1 MKLKLVHFTT
11 LFIVCLS
18 LFYTKIHAQTITMG
32 TITGSPFCQGAA
44 FSVPYTTTGTFNA
57 SNTFYIEMSDQFG
70 NFPTPFPFVGSI
82 NATTSNSVFCT
93 IPASA
98 PASNLYVFRAVS
110 NSPIVTSGNVS
121 NAITVQLPAGNP
133 AGFGTNQWNAYAFS
147 DNNFT
152 TYAGSF
158 VIPTIDFDT
167 QTFYN
172 ANASPS
178 SVAGYSGCAVPADNH
193 SVRFKRS
200 GFPCDFYQIDI
211 PAFDDQIEIIV
222 NGTSVYTN
230 NTPSTNISNV
240 ARVFLGTNS
249 TVEVR
254 LREFT
259 AGSFAALRFT
269 PVPAILTSPI
279 VYKCSAAA
287 VTLTATSSQ
296 AGLAYSWTE
305 AGNPRGSTAS
315 ISVNPAV
322 NTTYVVTVADPA
334 NLSCSKSM
342 SVDVIVTGA
351 SVTTVNPNAFS
362 SCGNAV
368 LGFPLTASGAY
379 TYTWSPAAG
388 LSATTGSTVI
398 ATPTTSTTY
407 TVIGDNG
414 CGVTSSTTVTFTI
427 GNGGGN
433 PAVFGTNQW
442 NVYAYNGSNFDTYTG
457 YYIEPSFGFDSS
469 PRWAGGNIGSPSSAS
484 GYVGCN
490 VGVDNHSVVYKR
502 QGFPCGR
509 YQLDIPNHDDAVT
522 VFVNGTQVFYN
533 GGCCAFRPNIWT
545 GYLDATSTIEY
556 RWQEGGGGSQ
566 GSLTFTLLPTTLFN
580 TASVNVCPNINQ
592 TVTANLI
599 AGATYVWNNT
609 TPGFVSAT
617 ANVLTVNQ
625 PNGATRTYN
634 VVATLNGCPYPSSI
648 IVNFTATNP
657 VVTITAPV
665 TSICAATPVTLTAS
679 GATTYTWSPAT
690 GLSATT
696 GAIVTANPSSTTTYT
711 VTGFNDCLFSNT
723 ATVTVSVPIS
733 PSVFP
738 ANVWN
743 AYVYSGTGFG
753 NNPTTSVNPPLSTYQ
768 GYYTE
773 NTLNFFSANVWV
785 AGQNGTP
792 SSVSN
797 YVGCPVGVD
806 NHSVVYRRQG
816 FPCGY
821 YSLDVVHDDA
831 VVVFV
836 DGVQVFSDP
845 GCCALR
851 PSVWTGFLGA
861 SSTVELRWTEGG
873 GGSYGGI
880 TFNAANPQIPLFS
893 AIPNSVTMCEGLTPT
908 SSAST
913 LTANTVAGVVYTW
926 AVTTGTLT
934 LSAATGTSIQVYAPP
949 GSTGTGSVTCT
960 ATVAGC
966 SFPKVINFTINPN
979 PSTAVTS
986 NRTSICLGE
995 TANLTATGAN
1005 TYTWTLTTG
1014 NTATAGLSAT
1024 TGFSITSTPTA
1035 TGTYTYSVAGSNNCN
1050 TISQTV
1056 TITVL
1061 GPTLAA
1067 GTPGTTATGGWNV
1080 FCYAGNA
1087 DGLVGSIYKGHYTE
1101 SDISFNSL
1109 NRWGTLSSP
1118 YPPAGAPIATYVG
1131 CEMPVDVHTLRYIRT
1146 GFPCG
1151 NYKIDVPYHD
1161 DTYQLFIDGAQ
1172 VNTHVGCC
1180 DSHANVWNGL
1190 LTPTSV
1196 VEFRWYEGNGGS
1208 SGALNIGFTFTGV
1221 TTTTWTGAVNSNW
1234 FDPANWCVTV
1244 PNSTTNVIIPP
1255 NAPNMPIINAAGA
1268 QALNIE
1274 INSSGALSGS
1284 LTILGTNSMNIFGNF
1299 TNNGV
1304 FVANNSTVNF
1314 VGTIATSIGGT
1325 TVTNFNNLNLNST
1338 QTVSLAN
1345 PIQVSGILS
1354 LNNTQLSLNNN
1365 TLTINNPSLIA
1376 ITHGAS
1382 GFIMSETNAGT
1393 NGSILCWNAGA
1404 TVGNFE
1410 FPFGTSATSYIPA
1423 FFNKKTATNYSIC
1436 MSTRGTGTNNLPIAA
1451 GANLLNIYGFLNG
1464 ENVVD
1469 RWWDINTSLNPLPLA
1484 DAADITLTYRG
1495 LENTTPAANTGIL
1508 AIQHFDPITGLW
1520 EIPYASATIG
1530 VTSGTSTIT
1539 AMNVRKFSPH
1549 VIVPIV
1555 TPLPIELLYF
1565 SARKNNTPTG
1575 AVVDIN
1581 WETITET
1588 NNEYFDVERSV
1599 DNVRFERIGT
1609 VLAKKT
1615 TGNKTYNL
1623 IDKNPL
1629 AGTSYYRLKQ
1639 VDNNQN
1645 GNGKTTYS
1653 KSVSVNFGEKNVG
1666 TLDIFPNPTTQDNI
1680 GLALYG
1686 EKEESYQIS
1695 ISNMEGKVIFSQNIK
1710 TDVSGKY
1717 KATLAMQTTLAQ
1729 GVYVMK
1735 AVSENNVFVK
1745 KIIIQ

>member
-1 MKLKLVHFTT
+1 MNKKFTYIIT
-11 LFIVCLS
+11 LFIVFLS
-18 LFYTKIHAQTITMG
+18 LFYTKIQAQTITMG
-32 TITGSPFCQGAA
+32 TITGSPFCHGAG
-44 FSVPYTTTGTFNA
+44 FSVPYTTTGVFGA

-93 IPASA
+93 MPLAA
-98 PASNLYVFRAVS
+98 PASSLYRFRAVS

-121 NAITVQLPAGNP
+121 NAVTVQLPPGNP

-152 TYAGSF
+152 TANYAGSF
-158 VIPTIDFDT
+158 VIPTVDFNT
-167 QTFYN
+167 QGFYN

-178 SVAGYSGCAVPADNH
+178 SVAGYSGCAVPVDNH
-193 SVRFKRS
+193 SVRFKRA

-211 PAFDDQIEIIV
+211 PAFDDGVEILV
-222 NGTSVYTN
+222 NGTSLYTN
-230 NTPSTNISNV
+230 GTASTNIFNV
-240 ARVFLGTNS
+240 ARVFLGANS

-259 AGSFAALRFT
+259 STSNLAIRFV

-287 VTLTATSSQ
+287 VTLMATSSQ
-296 AGLAYSWTE
+296 AGVAYSWTQ
-305 AGNPRGSTAS
+305 AGTPIGSLANVT
-315 ISVNPAV
+315 VNPVA
-322 NTTYVVTVADPA
+322 NTTYVVTVTDPA
-334 NLSCSKSM
+334 NPATCSKSM
-342 SVDVIVTGA
+342 NVDVIISGGA
-351 SVTTVNPNAFS
+351 VTTVNPANFA
-362 SCGNAV
+362 SCGNSV

-379 TYTWSPAAG
+379 TYTWSPATG

-398 ATPTTSTTY
+398 ASPTTTTTY
-407 TVIGDNG
+407 TVIGNNG
-414 CGVTSSTTVTFTI
+414 CGVTSSATVTVTI

-442 NVYAYNGSNFDTYTG
+442 NVYAYNGSNFDTYAG
-457 YYIEPSFGFDSS
+457 YYVEPSFGFDSA
-469 PRWAGGNIGSPSSAS
+469 PRWAGGGGGSPSSAS
-484 GYVGCN
+484 GYVGCD
-490 VGVDNHSVVYKR
+490 VGVDNHSVIYKR

-509 YQLDIPNHDDAVT
+509 YQLDIPTHDDGVT
-522 VFVNGTQVFYN
+522 VFVNGVQIFQHI
-533 GGCCAFRPNIWT
+533 GCCDAHTNIWT
-545 GYLDATSTIEY
+545 GFLDATSTIEY

-566 GSLTFTLLPTTLFN
+566 GALSFTLLPTTLFN
-580 TASVNVCPNINQ
+580 TASVSVCPVINQ
-592 TVTANLI
+592 TVTANFI

-609 TPGFVSAT
+609 TPGFVSAS

-634 VVATLNGCPYPSSI
+634 VVATLNGCAYPASI

-657 VVTITAPV
+657 IVSITAPI
-665 TSICAATPVTLTAS
+665 TSICGGTPVTLTAN

-696 GAIVTANPSSTTTYT
+696 GASVTANPTTTQTYT

-723 ATVTVSVPIS
+723 ATVTVTVPTS
-733 PSVFP
+733 PSTFP
-738 ANVWN
+738 LNTWN
-743 AYVYSGTGFG
+743 AYVYSGTGY
-753 NNPTTSVNPPLSTYQ
+753 NANATTANPPLTAYQ
-768 GYYTE
+768 GFYTE

-785 AGQNGTP
+785 SGANGTP
-792 SSVSN
+792 SSVAG
-797 YVGCPVGVD
+797 YVGCAVGVD

-836 DGVQVFSDP
+836 DGVQVFSNG
-845 GCCALR
+845 GCCVLR
-851 PSVWTGFLGA
+851 PNVWTGFLGA
-861 SSTVELRWTEGG
+861 NSTVELRWTEGA

-880 TFNAANPQIPLFS
+880 TFTENSQPTLFS
-893 AIPNSVTMCEGLTPT
+893 SLPNSVTICEGLTPT
-908 SSAST
+908 SSSAT
-913 LTANTVAGVVYTW
+913 LTANTVAGVTYNWT
-926 AVTTGTLT
+926 VTTGTLT

-960 ATVAGC
+960 AVVAGC
-966 SFPKVINFTINPN
+966 SFPKVINFNINPN
-979 PSTAVTS
+979 PTTAVIS
-986 NRTSICLGE
+986 DKTSICLGE
-995 TANLTATGAN
+995 TITLSATGAN
-1005 TYTWTLTTG
+1005 TYAWTLTTG

-1024 TGFSITSTPTA
+1024 TGFGITSTPTLA
-1035 TGTYTYSVAGSNNCN
+1035 GTYTYSVAGSNNCN
-1050 TISQTV
+1050 TISATV
-1056 TITVL
+1056 TVTVL
-1061 GPTLAA
+1061 GPTLAQ

-1080 FCYAGNA
+1080 FCYAGN
-1087 DGLVGSIYKGHYTE
+1087 GNNLVGSVYKGHYTE
-1101 SDISFNSL
+1101 SNISFNSL
-1109 NRWGTLSSP
+1109 ARWGTLDSP
-1118 YPPAGAPIATYVG
+1118 YPPAGAPISTYVG
-1131 CEMPVDVHTLRYIRT
+1131 CEVPVDVHTLRYIRT

-1161 DTYQLFIDGAQ
+1161 DTYQLFIDGAK
-1172 VNTHVGCC
+1172 VNEHYGCC
-1180 DSHANVWNGL
+1180 DSHPNAWNGL
-1190 LTPTSV
+1190 LTPASI

-1208 SGALNIGFTFTGV
+1208 SGALNIGFSFTGV
-1221 TTTTWTGAVNSNW
+1221 TTTTWTGAVNNNW

-1244 PNSTTNVIIPP
+1244 PDATTNVIIPP

-1268 QALNIE
+1268 QALNID

-1314 VGTIATSIGGT
+1314 VGTAPATIGGT

-1354 LNNTQLSLNNN
+1354 LNNTQLSLNNQ
-1365 TLTINNPSLIA
+1365 TLTINNPSLTA
-1376 ITHGAS
+1376 ITRGS

-1393 NGSILCWNAGA
+1393 NGSILCWNAG
-1404 TVGNFE
+1404 TTIGNFQ
-1410 FPFGTSATSYIPA
+1410 FPFGVNNSATGYIPA

-1436 MSTRGTGTNNLPIAA
+1436 MSTRTTGTNNLPIAT

-1484 DAADITLTYRG
+1484 DAADITFTYRG
-1495 LENTTPAANTGIL
+1495 AENTTPAANTGIL

-1520 EIPYASATIG
+1520 EIPYPSSTTG
-1530 VTSGTSTIT
+1530 VTAGTSTIT
-1539 AMNVRKFSPH
+1539 ATNVRKFSPH
-1549 VIVPIV
+1549 VIVPII

-1565 SARKNNTPTG
+1565 SARKNNTNT
-1575 AVVDIN
+1575 AVDIN

-1588 NNEYFDVERSV
+1588 NNAYFDVERSS

-1623 IDKNPL
+1623 TDKNPL
-1629 AGTSYYRLKQ
+1629 SGTSYYRLKQ
-1639 VDNNQN
+1639 VDNDN
-1645 GNGKTTYS
+1645 KTAYS
-1653 KSVSVNFGEKNVG
+1653 KSVSVNFGEKNTA
-1666 TLDIFPNPTTQDNI
+1666 TLDISPNPTTQDNI

-1686 EKEESYQIS
+1686 EKEENYNLS
-1695 ISNMEGKVIFSQNIK
+1695 ISNMEGKVIFTQNIK
-1710 TDVSGKY
+1710 TDVSGRY
-1717 KATLAMQTTLAQ
+1717 KATLATQTNLAQ

-1735 AVSENNVFVK
+1735 VVSENNVFVK

>member
-1 MKLKLVHFTT
+1 MNTKFTYITT
-11 LFIVCLS
+11 LFIVFLF

-32 TITGSPFCQGAA
+32 TITGSPFCQGAG
-44 FSVPYTTTGTFNA
+44 FSVPYTTTGVFGA

-70 NFPTPFPFVGSI
+70 AFPTPFPFVGSI

-93 IPASA
+93 MPASA
-98 PASNLYVFRAVS
+98 PASTLYRFRAVS

-121 NAITVQLPAGNP
+121 NTVTVQLPAGNP

-152 TYAGSF
+152 NYAGSF
-158 VIPTIDFDT
+158 VIAPVDFDT

-172 ANASPS
+172 SNASPS
-178 SVAGYSGCAVPADNH
+178 SVVGYSGCAVPVDNH

-211 PAFDDQIEIIV
+211 PAFDENIEIII
-222 NGTSVYTN
+222 NGTSFYTN
-230 NTPSTNISNV
+230 NTASTNISNV
-240 ARVFLGTNS
+240 ARVFLGTTS
-249 TVEVR
+249 TVEIR

-259 AGSFAALRFT
+259 GASNVALRFT

-287 VTLTATSSQ
+287 VTLMATSSQ

-305 AGNPRGSTAS
+305 AGTPISSLANVTVNPVANTTYLVTVTDP
-315 ISVNPAV
+315 VNPA
-322 NTTYVVTVADPA
+322 T
-334 NLSCSKSM
+334 CSKSM
-342 SVDVIVTGA
+342 SVDVIVSGA
-351 SVTTVNPNAFS
+351 SVTTVTPTAFS

-368 LGFPLTASGAY
+368 LGIPLTASGAY
-379 TYTWSPAAG
+379 TYTWSPATG
-388 LSATTGSTVI
+388 LSATTGNTVI
-398 ATPTTSTTY
+398 ANPITTTTY
-407 TVIGDNG
+407 TVIGNDG
-414 CGVTSSTTVTFTI
+414 CGVTSSATVTFTI

-457 YYIEPSFGFDSS
+457 YYIEPSVGFNSA
-469 PRWAGGNIGSPSSAS
+469 PRWVGGGAGSPSSAS

-490 VGVDNHSVVYKR
+490 VGIDNHSVIYKR
-502 QGFPCGR
+502 RGFPCGR

-566 GSLTFTLLPTTLFN
+566 GSLSFTLLPTTLFN
-580 TASVNVCPNINQ
+580 VPSVSVCPNINQ
-592 TVTANLI
+592 TVTANLLV
-599 AGATYVWNNT
+599 GATYVWDNT

-625 PNGATRTYN
+625 PNSTTRTYN
-634 VVATLNGCPYPSSI
+634 VVATLNGCTYPASI

-657 VVTITAPV
+657 VITITAPQ
-665 TSICAATPVTLTAS
+665 TAICGGTPVTLTAS

-696 GAIVTANPSSTTTYT
+696 GASVTANPTTTQTYT

-723 ATVTVSVPIS
+723 ATVTVTVPVS
-733 PSVFP
+733 PSTFP
-738 ANVWN
+738 ANTWN
-743 AYVYSGTGFG
+743 AYVYSGTGYG
-753 NNPTTSVNPPLSTYQ
+753 NNSTTSVNPPLSTYQ
-768 GYYTE
+768 GFYTE
-773 NTLNFFSANVWV
+773 NTLNFYSANAWV
-785 AGQNGTP
+785 NGTNGTP
-792 SSVSN
+792 SSVAG
-797 YVGCPVGVD
+797 YVGCAVGID

-836 DGVQVFSDP
+836 NGVQVFANG

-851 PSVWTGFLGA
+851 PNVWTGFLGA
-861 SSTVELRWTEGG
+861 SSTVELRWTEGA

-880 TFNAANPQIPLFS
+880 TFNESSQTTLFS
-893 AIPNSVTMCEGLTPT
+893 SLPNSITMCEGLTPT
-908 SSAST
+908 SSSAT
-913 LTANTVAGVVYTW
+913 LTANTVTGVTYNW
-926 AVTTGTLT
+926 AVTSGTLT

-949 GSTGTGSVTCT
+949 GSTGTGAVTCT
-960 ATVAGC
+960 AVIAGC
-966 SFPKVINFTINPN
+966 SFPKVINFNIDPN
-979 PSTAVTS
+979 PSTAVIADKA
-986 NRTSICLGE
+986 SICLGE
-995 TANLTATGAN
+995 TVKLTATGAN
-1005 TYTWTLTTG
+1005 TYAWTLTTG
-1014 NTATAGLSAT
+1014 NTATAGLSAI
-1024 TGFSITSTPTA
+1024 TGFTINSTPT
-1035 TGTYTYSVAGSNNCN
+1035 TPGTYTYSVAGSNNCN

-1056 TITVL
+1056 TVIVL
-1061 GPTLAA
+1061 GPTLVA

-1087 DGLVGSIYKGHYTE
+1087 DGLVGSVYKGHYTE
-1101 SDISFNSL
+1101 SNISFNSL
-1109 NRWGTLSSP
+1109 ARWGTNSSP
-1118 YPPAGAPIATYVG
+1118 YPPAGAPISTYVG
-1131 CEMPVDVHTLRYIRT
+1131 CEVPVDVHTLRYIRT

-1161 DTYQLFIDGAQ
+1161 DTYQLFIDGAK
-1172 VNTHVGCC
+1172 VNEHYGCC
-1180 DSHANVWNGL
+1180 DSHPNVWNGL
-1190 LTPTSV
+1190 LTPASI
-1196 VEFRWYEGNGGS
+1196 VEFRWYEGGGGS

-1244 PNSTTNVIIPP
+1244 PDASTNVIIPP

-1284 LTILGTNSMNIFGNF
+1284 LTILGTNSLNIFGNF

-1314 VGTIATSIGGT
+1314 VGATPATIGGT

-1354 LNNTQLSLNNN
+1354 LNNTQLSLSNN
-1365 TLTINNPSLIA
+1365 TLTINNPSLTA
-1376 ITHGAS
+1376 ITRGT

-1393 NGSILCWNAGA
+1393 NGSILCWNAGT
-1404 TVGNFE
+1404 TVGDFE
-1410 FPFGTSATSYIPA
+1410 FPFGVNNSVTGYIPVT
-1423 FFNKKTATNYSIC
+1423 FNKITATNYSIC
-1436 MSTRGTGTNNLPIAA
+1436 MSTRATPQNNSPIATGTNLS
-1451 GANLLNIYGFLNG
+1451 NIYGFANG
-1464 ENVVD
+1464 DNVVD
-1469 RWWDINTSLNPLPLA
+1469 RWWDITRTPSSVNTIANPA
-1484 DAADITLTYRG
+1484 NVTLSYRG
-1495 LENTTPAANTGIL
+1495 IENTITAGATNVL
-1508 AIQHFDPITGLW
+1508 AIQHFDDTPAVNQWDT
-1520 EIPYASATIG
+1520 PYASSTVG
-1530 VTSGTSTIT
+1530 VTSGVGTVT
-1539 AMNVRKFSPH
+1539 ATGIYKFSPH
-1549 VIVPIV
+1549 VIVPIL

-1565 SARKNNTPTG
+1565 SARKNN
-1575 AVVDIN
+1575 AQVDIN

-1588 NNEYFDVERSV
+1588 NNAYFDVERSS

-1615 TGNKTYNL
+1615 TGNKIYNL

-1629 AGTSYYRLKQ
+1629 SGTSYYRLKQ
-1639 VDNNQN
+1639 VDNDS
-1645 GNGKTTYS
+1645 KTAYS
-1653 KSVSVNFGEKNVG
+1653 KSVSVNFGEKNTA

-1686 EKEESYQIS
+1686 EKEENYNIS

-1710 TDVSGKY
+1710 TDVSGTY
-1717 KATLAMQTTLAQ
+1717 KATLATQTNLAQ

-1735 AVSENNVFVK
+1735 VVSENNVFVK